1 MFKRRT
7 ESRNTEMRKQWL
19 REHMHE
25 SIPDTIEKLNKK
37 LVGHYRYYG
46 IYGNW
51 IGLKKSYSYVKY
63 ELWRTK
69 RRRDQSRWLTWEKFK
84 GIGRIYPIMLIG
96 LT

>member
-1 MFKRRT
+1 
-7 ESRNTEMRKQWL
+7 MRKQWL

-63 ELWRTK
+63 ECGE
-69 RRRDQSRWLTWEKFK
+69 QSDAETSPA
-84 GIGRIYPIMLIG
+84 G
-96 LT
+96 